1 MEWRITM
8 NAFLSAF
15 WAESLKAYRSRVV
28 LVTAAAFSVFP
39 IVGGLFMIIMKD
51 PAKAQAMGL
60 IGAKA
65 RLLSGGA
72 ANWQTYFDFLG
83 VGTAGAGAILFAFVI
98 AWIFGRE
105 FSDHTA
111 KELLALP
118 TRREIIVGAKFAL
131 AAIWIQTLAILL
143 FLVGLVVGAVVSLP
157 GWSAALAW
165 ASFGS
170 LMLCTFL
177 TALLMPLV
185 AVFASAGRGYL
196 PPLAWAFATLGVA
209 QIAGLMGW
217 GDRCPWA
224 VPGMI
229 SMMFSVVYGKDAQPV
244 GMISYL
250 LVLITFLIGAAATF
264 GWWRSADQ
272 SR

>member
-1 MEWRITM
+1 M

-15 WAESLKAYRSRVV
+15 WAEALKAYRSRVSW
-28 LVTAAAFSVFP
+28 VTAAAFSVFP
-39 IVGGLFMIIMKD
+39 IVGGLFMVIMKD
-51 PAKAQAMGL
+51 PEKWQEMGL
-60 IGAKA
+60 IGTKA

-118 TRREIIVGAKFAL
+118 TRRETIVGAKFVL
-131 AAIWIQTLAILL
+131 AALWIQALAILIFL
-143 FLVGLVVGAVVSLP
+143 FGLVVGAAVSLP
-157 GWSAALAW
+157 GWSAGLTW
-165 ASFGS
+165 TSFWS
-170 LMLCTFL
+170 LMLSTFL
-177 TALLMPLV
+177 TTLLMPLV
-185 AVFASAGRGYL
+185 AVFASAGRGYM
-196 PPLAWAFATLGVA
+196 PPLAWAFATLGMA

-229 SMMFSVVYGKDAQPV
+229 SMMFSVVYGKDVEPV
-244 GMISYL
+244 GILSYL
-250 LVLITFLIGAAATF
+250 LVGLTFLIGMAATF
-264 GWWRSADQ
+264 AWWRSADQ